1 VVFELY
7 GLSEEE
13 RGIVEGDKNYF
24 LFDCTNTDVSFQ
36 TDILILLT
44 IINPMN
50 KYFYLLPIFIGLMAL
65 NGCKK
70 DTAETAFDNIF
81 YKPYSTGIIK
91 FEYQVPTINNGIST
105 TKDTTV
111 NFTSIG
117 NNPSEKDDYGY
128 SEPSMGWVQ
137 VQRLNID
144 NFENRAIIG
153 FAKINLN
160 SLILPFTFKK
170 GEAQEAGID
179 YVIGFRPFYDTTG
192 NLIYGTNTYYA
203 STYSGDFEL
212 TLLSRVNNRLQGTY
226 TGLVKNQDG
235 LTIFIKKGLFDIEI
249 VER

>member
-1 VVFELY
+1 M
-7 GLSEEE
+7 
-13 RGIVEGDKNYF
+13 K
-24 LFDCTNTDVSFQ
+24 
-36 TDILILLT
+36 
-44 IINPMN
+44 
-50 KYFYLLPIFIGLMAL
+50 KYFYLSTLFIGLMAL
-65 NGCKK
+65 NSCKK
-70 DTAETAFDNIF
+70 DTVETPFDDVF

-91 FEYQVPTINNGIST
+91 FQYQVPTIINGIST

-137 VQRLNID
+137 VHRLNTD

-160 SLILPFTFKK
+160 SLTLPYTFKK
-170 GEAQEAGID
+170 GETQEAEIN
-179 YVIGFRPFYDTTG
+179 YVIGFRPFYDTNG
-192 NLIYGTNTYYA
+192 NLIYGTNAYYA
-203 STYSGDFEL
+203 RTYSGNFEL

-226 TGLVKNQDG
+226 SGLVKNQDG
-235 LTIFIKKGLFDIEI
+235 LTIFIKKGLFDVEI